1 MDDQILIKTD
11 GMPTYNFANVID
23 DHLMGITHVMRGMEY
38 LSSTP
43 KYNLLYEAFGWEIPQ
58 YIHMPPVMRDS
69 QHKLSKRDGDAY
81 FSDYVDK
88 GYLVEA
94 IVNYLAL
101 VGWNPGDDREFFT
114 LDELVEAFDI
124 HRINKAPGIFDVKK
138 LTWFNAEY
146 IRRLTSEKYLEMVTP
161 WFDKV
166 FGDSSKMDYKRLAEL
181 MQGRTEVFNLVPDMV
196 RFLAQ
201 LPDYD
206 SESSAL
212 VKMYLRGD
220 FGKDPGDVN
229 AYAASA
235 FYAVD
240 RFANYKMKWKSFYDN
255 GDIIISDR
263 YATSNAYH
271 QATKIE
277 KSERAEFFKWLED
290 FEYGLIGVPKP
301 DAVIYLDM
309 PIEISQK
316 MMSERYHGDETKKD
330 IHESNLDY
338 LYKCRD
344 AALDA
349 AEKMGWYVVKCNDG
363 DSPRSI
369 ESIGDEIYSIISTE
383 VL

>member
-1 MDDQILIKTD
+1 MKGKLIVIEGLDGSGKSTQI
-11 GMPTYNFANVID
+11 
-23 DHLMGITHVMRGMEY
+23 EY
-38 LSSTP
+38 LKS
-43 KYNLLYEAFGWEIPQ
+43 
-58 YIHMPPVMRDS
+58 
-69 QHKLSKRDGDAY
+69 KLNGKN
-81 FSDYVDK
+81 VHQIK
-88 GYLVEA
+88 
-94 IVNYLAL
+94 
-101 VGWNPGDDREFFT
+101 
-114 LDELVEAFDI
+114 
-124 HRINKAPGIFDVKK
+124 
-138 LTWFNAEY
+138 
-146 IRRLTSEKYLEMVTP
+146 
-161 WFDKV
+161 
-166 FGDSSKMDYKRLAEL
+166 
-181 MQGRTEVFNLVPDMV
+181 
-196 RFLAQ
+196 

-240 RFANYKMKWKSFYDN
+240 RFANYKMKWKSFYDS

-263 YATSNAYH
+263 YTTSNAYH
-271 QATKIE
+271 QATKID
-277 KSERAEFFKWLED
+277 KDERADFFKWLED

-349 AEKMGWYVVKCNDG
+349 AEKRGWYVVKCSDG
-363 DSPRSI
+363 DRPRSI
-369 ESIGDEIYSIISTE
+369 ESIGDEIFSIISTE

>member
-1 MDDQILIKTD
+1 MKGKLIVIEGLDGSGKSTQIECLKNKLN
-11 GMPTYNFANVID
+11 GKNV
-23 DHLMGITHVMRGMEY
+23 
-38 LSSTP
+38 
-43 KYNLLYEAFGWEIPQ
+43 
-58 YIHMPPVMRDS
+58 
-69 QHKLSKRDGDAY
+69 
-81 FSDYVDK
+81 
-88 GYLVEA
+88 
-94 IVNYLAL
+94 
-101 VGWNPGDDREFFT
+101 
-114 LDELVEAFDI
+114 
-124 HRINKAPGIFDVKK
+124 HRIK
-138 LTWFNAEY
+138 
-146 IRRLTSEKYLEMVTP
+146 
-161 WFDKV
+161 
-166 FGDSSKMDYKRLAEL
+166 
-181 MQGRTEVFNLVPDMV
+181 
-196 RFLAQ
+196 

-263 YATSNAYH
+263 YTTSNAYH

-349 AEKMGWYVVKCNDG
+349 AEKMGWYVVKCSDG